1 MKKTLNILLLVLF
14 VILFLI
20 SYTLLKVFSLAV
32 DLFQWLEGVL
42 RKAVYK
48 KRGNIKG
55 RDE

>member
-1 MKKTLNILLLVLF
+1 MKKVLNILLLVLF
-14 VILFLI
+14 VILFVI
-20 SYTLLKVFSLAV
+20 SYVLLKLFTLAV

-55 RDE
+55 SDE

>member
-1 MKKTLNILLLVLF
+1 MKKVLNIFLLVLF
-14 VILFLI
+14 AILFIL
-20 SYTLLKVFSLAV
+20 SYFLLKIFTLAV

-55 RDE
+55 SDE